1 MRKDEFEKLAP
12 ELRQQMLRV
21 GMDFFCNRQDAED
34 VAQEGLIR
42 LWTYCERLDAGYTLE
57 PLAMKGAKNICVD
70 MYKRRKA
77 EGTPLVADVPAQSSY
92 NADAHLQ
99 TEEALRNIN
108 VALHHLKP
116 HEEKLVRKRHL
127 EDKSNDEIAEE
138 TGLSKASVKSILSMA
153 RAKLKKSFLR

>member
-57 PLAMKGAKNICVD
+57 PLAMKVAKNICVD

-92 NADAHLQ
+92 NADAHLRG
-99 TEEALRNIN
+99 AKRN
-108 VALHHLKP
+108 V
-116 HEEKLVRKRHL
+116 EKV
-127 EDKSNDEIAEE
+127 
-138 TGLSKASVKSILSMA
+138 G
-153 RAKLKKSFLR
+153 